1 MMVLNFETD
10 HSNGFS
16 HLFVQIS
23 QHSQSDIC
31 IDNLIKCEL
40 SPDRETVSKNITG
53 FSQKIMANAQ
63 FFWKPSRV
71 SQMHSWT
78 SLHFSVNQSLFSE
91 DLVEVR
97 LLILMSFAVKKWSGK
112 TTEKYSKSKSSAL
125 CYLLW
130 IYIKSEK

>member
-1 MMVLNFETD
+1 MVLNFETD

-53 FSQKIMANAQ
+53 FSQKNY
-63 FFWKPSRV
+63 
-71 SQMHSWT
+71 
-78 SLHFSVNQSLFSE
+78 
-91 DLVEVR
+91 
-97 LLILMSFAVKKWSGK
+97 GK
-112 TTEKYSKSKSSAL
+112 CSIFLKTK
-125 CYLLW
+125 
-130 IYIKSEK
+130 

>member
-16 HLFVQIS
+16 HFFLQIS

-40 SPDRETVSKNITG
+40 SPDRETVSKNTTV

-63 FFWKPSRV
+63 FFWKPSGV

-130 IYIKSEK
+130 IYIKSKK

>member
-1 MMVLNFETD
+1 MVLNFETD

-63 FFWKPSRV
+63 FF
-71 SQMHSWT
+71 
-78 SLHFSVNQSLFSE
+78 
-91 DLVEVR
+91 
-97 LLILMSFAVKKWSGK
+97 
-112 TTEKYSKSKSSAL
+112 
-125 CYLLW
+125 
-130 IYIKSEK
+130 